1 MKPVPMPAKD
11 EENSITE
18 IKDNI
23 KKETEALIEESSS
36 TAVEKKENGYLA
48 VIKNVPFLCVMLAN
62 LPAVMGLYIPYMFL
76 PGVSSFLWDD
86 FNLAYLAL
94 ILIKRFVVLSKR
106 ANH

>member
-36 TAVEKKENGYLA
+36 TAVEKKEDSQGNGYLA

-76 PGVSSFLWDD
+76 PGVSSFLWG
-86 FNLAYLAL
+86 
-94 ILIKRFVVLSKR
+94 
-106 ANH
+106 

>member
-36 TAVEKKENGYLA
+36 TAVEKKEDSQENGYLA

-76 PGVSSFLWDD
+76 PGVSSF
-86 FNLAYLAL
+86 
-94 ILIKRFVVLSKR
+94 FVG
-106 ANH
+106 